1 MVGVKNVM
9 GEDIKIPVSDES
21 RTAIGRVAVLYGGHS
36 AEREVSLQSGA
47 AVLAALQAANIDAVG
62 LDTGSDFFAQLY
74 DQQIDRAFIAL
85 HGGDG
90 EDGRVQALLSYL
102 DIPYTGSE
110 TAASS
115 LAMDKLR
122 SKQLW
127 QGIGLATP
135 RFATLAADTDWQ
147 QVLNDLGGKAMV
159 KPAHEGSSIGMSRV
173 NSADELRA
181 AYETAKSFD
190 ASVIAEALVEGAEYT
205 VAIVGD
211 QVLPAIRLETDNT
224 FYDYEA
230 KYLSEDTRYHCPCG
244 LDEKREQELKDL
256 ALQAYKSL
264 GCEGWGRVDVMT
276 DQQGNF
282 FVLEVN
288 TVPGMTSHSL
298 VPMAA
303 KAAGWSFEELVVRIL
318 LTKS

>member
-1 MVGVKNVM
+1 M
-9 GEDIKIPVSDES
+9 GEQFEIPVSDEQRAS
-21 RTAIGRVAVLYGGHS
+21 IGRVAVLYGGHS
-36 AEREVSLQSGA
+36 AEREVSLQSGT
-47 AVLAALQAANIDAVG
+47 AVLEALLAANIDAVG
-62 LDTGSDFFAQLY
+62 IDTGSDFFVQLH

-102 DIPYTGSE
+102 DIPYSGSA

-127 QGIGLATP
+127 QGIGLPTP
-135 RFATLAADTDWQ
+135 RFASLSDDTDWQ
-147 QVLNDLGGKAMV
+147 AVLSELGGTAMV
-159 KPAHEGSSIGMSRV
+159 KPSHEGSSIGMSRV
-173 NSADELRA
+173 SSADELRA
-181 AYETAKSFD
+181 AYETAKDFD
-190 ASVIAEALVEGAEYT
+190 ASVIAEALIEGPEYT

-244 LDEKREQELKDL
+244 LDETREQELKDL
-256 ALQAYKSL
+256 ALRAYNSL
-264 GCEGWGRVDVMT
+264 GCEGWGRVDVMA

-303 KAAGWSFEELVVRIL
+303 KAAGWTFEELVVRIL
-318 LTKS
+318 LNES